1 MMVPYAC
8 VRLLACAVLFSNL
21 LIAGCGDGLSEY
33 QRDQLKMQG
42 GQDRL
47 TAQGA
52 KVEMKRYPQGDAWV
66 VDLSGQTL
74 TSETFADLATLR
86 RVVELDLSGTNF
98 HDDFIPLINDTM
110 VRDFLL
116 KLNLSDTA
124 VTDRGL
130 EGFTNTYLL
139 NNLNVS
145 NTQVTKDGVSSLKG
159 RWPTMKIVN
168 D

>member
-1 MMVPYAC
+1 MMIPSAC
-8 VRLLACAVLFSNL
+8 VRLTACVILLCNL
-21 LIAGCGDGLSEY
+21 LIAGCSDGLSEY
-33 QRDQLKMQG
+33 QRDQLKMQA
-42 GQDRL
+42 GQDSL
-47 TAQGA
+47 AAIGA
-52 KVEMKRYPQGDAWV
+52 KVEMKRFPQGDAWA
-66 VDLSGQTL
+66 VDLSGKTIS
-74 TSETFADLATLR
+74 SETFADLATLR

-98 HDDFIPLINDTM
+98 NDDFVPLINDTM

-130 EGFTNTYLL
+130 EGLTETYLL

-145 NTQVTKDGVSSLKG
+145 NTQVTKNGVTSLKG